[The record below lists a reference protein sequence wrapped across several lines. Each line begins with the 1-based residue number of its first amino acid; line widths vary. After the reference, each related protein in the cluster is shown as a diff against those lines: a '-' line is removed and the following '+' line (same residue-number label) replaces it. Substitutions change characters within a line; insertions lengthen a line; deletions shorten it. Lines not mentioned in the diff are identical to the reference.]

1 MAFLLVI
8 AAIGCGS
15 GGGSTTADSTG
26 SEKALTKAQFIKQAD
41 AICLDA
47 QEKKGKLIGAW
58 AKKSEKEGKT
68 LKDLSEEE
76 LGQVYLKI
84 ALPPIEDASS
94 QIADL
99 NPPEGDT
106 QVEKV
111 LASLSSTVEGIE
123 EEPTQ
128 VLKGAPFLRPDKLA
142 QAYGFEVCGYF

>member
-1 MAFLLVI
+1 MAFLLAI

-41 AICLDA
+41 AICHDA

-58 AKKSEKEGKT
+58 AKKSEEEGKT
-68 LKDLSEEE
+68 LEDWSEEE
-76 LGQVYLKI
+76 IGQIYLRI
-84 ALPPIEDASS
+84 ALPPIRDASS
-94 QIADL
+94 QIAEL
-99 NPPEGDT
+99 NPPEGDA

-111 LASLSSTVEGIE
+111 LASLSSTVKGLE
-123 EEPTQ
+123 EEPTRA
-128 VLKGAPFLRPDKLA
+128 VKGSPFIRPDELA